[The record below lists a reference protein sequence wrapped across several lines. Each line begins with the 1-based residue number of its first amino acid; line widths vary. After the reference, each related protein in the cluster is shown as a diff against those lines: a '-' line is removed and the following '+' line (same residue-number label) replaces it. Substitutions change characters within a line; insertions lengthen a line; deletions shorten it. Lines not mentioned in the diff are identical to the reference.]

1 MSQQN
6 GTPRRRRTAGR
17 QPEAAQWEPAYPQE
31 ATPVEGIELPPVEEA
46 DTKKAKDARIW
57 VLSFGDFFDYQ
68 EYVFITKDPLFI
80 LKDKK
85 AVPNS
90 KAKDMNGDPIDFS
103 AMPAVETPAFEAPR
117 F

>member
-1 MSQQN
+1 M
-6 GTPRRRRTAGR
+6 
-17 QPEAAQWEPAYPQE
+17 
-31 ATPVEGIELPPVEEA
+31 
-46 DTKKAKDARIW
+46 
-57 VLSFGDFFDYQ
+57 
-68 EYVFITKDPLFI
+68 FITKDPLFI